1 MAFLI
6 VQTCGQIYNS
16 REAALRYTIP
26 SLQTSYKGL
35 ARELLSC
42 SAYRNG
48 CIAWD
53 SGWGCLEKLSTYF
66 QIQNTQV
73 LLQAVYGASEALVGV
88 AELTQ
93 SLW

>member
-6 VQTCGQIYNS
+6 AQTCGQIYNS

-26 SLQTSYKGL
+26 SLQTYKGL

-42 SAYRNG
+42 SAYGSG

-53 SGWGCLEKLSTYF
+53 SGCGCLEKVSTYF

-73 LLQAVYGASEALVGV
+73 LLQAVYGASEALVEV
-88 AELTQ
+88 AKLTQ